1 MQKGVKIALL
11 TLLVAFAF
19 GVSGC
24 HEHNRRVGFHTDYD
38 NHYYGANHPNEY
50 WTY

>member
-1 MQKGVKIALL
+1 MQKNTKFVFLAL
-11 TLLVAFAF
+11 AFASAF
-19 GVSGC
+19 GLAGC